1 MKVKLFSLVLIILII
16 LGLFYFNIFDPY
28 YFRRLEAKK
37 LIFKIEEYYDK
48 NNKYPDSLADLG
60 IVPAES
66 GPIYYEKKSGTQYIV
81 WFGTALG
88 ESETYDSTKKQWE

>member
-1 MKVKLFSLVLIILII
+1 M
-16 LGLFYFNIFDPY
+16 GLLYFLIFDPY
-28 YFRRLEAKK
+28 YFQRLEANK

-60 IVPAES
+60 IVATEA
-66 GPIYYEKKSGTQYIV
+66 GPFYYEKKSETEYII

-88 ESETYDSTKKQWE
+88 ESETYDSIKKRWK